1 MLPFRPKLGPQ
12 GVRCTLLSYAAP
24 YRATLHSMQLYTLHP
39 NKLCCVQLSSAAP
52 YWSYAAPYLKYTLH
66 PLS

>member
-12 GVRCTLLSYAAP
+12 GVRCTLSSYAALN
-24 YRATLHSMQLYTLHP
+24 AATLHP
-39 NKLCCVQLSSAAP
+39 NKLCCVQLSSAAH
-52 YWSYAAPYLKYTLH
+52 YWSYAAPYLKYMLH